1 MSIHRGI
8 WTGLSLAIAMM
19 AAPFAPAAA
28 STQTVLHTMCVSA
41 GCTDGTGPSGEIL
54 KSGSVLYGVAQGGSH
69 ASASHNAGVVYR
81 YDTSTSTYTVLYNF
95 CVSVSFGSCTD
106 GENPVGPLVVDT
118 SGNLYGTTSLGGNRN
133 NAGTVY
139 ELVKPVSGTTWTYKN
154 IYKFCPT
161 KIGSVECED
170 GDEPLSGLTY
180 YGAASGT
187 AYDGTSTLF
196 GTTYVGGDDDIG
208 SYGNGVL
215 FSVAPSGGTWAYNVV
230 HEFCFGCAELCS
242 VSCSDGEKPIGQL
255 VMDAP
260 NRIWGTTFTGGSAG
274 KGTAFEFNGGAETI
288 LYNFCWAGATK
299 CLDGQWP
306 NGALLDA
313 AGDMFVTTS
322 TGGSGPATTGN
333 GALVELTNTGCTE
346 FGPTVYWCNAVK
358 HNFCSVTGCTD
369 GWAPSGAL
377 IMDSSGDIFGV
388 TGLGGSAAHIT
399 NGGGTIWKQ
408 AGATE
413 SVLYD
418 FCTSSS
424 TCPDGYDPMSGLA
437 IDSAGTL
444 YGNTPFG
451 GSATTQGGVLYKFVP

>member
-8 WTGLSLAIAMM
+8 WTGLSLAIAI
-19 AAPFAPAAA
+19 AAAPAAA
-28 STQTVLHTMCVSA
+28 STQTVLHTMCSSA
-41 GCTDGTGPSGEIL
+41 GCTDGTRPGTQLL
-54 KSGSVLYGVAQGGSH
+54 KIGSVLYGVAQGGSH
-69 ASASHNAGVVYR
+69 ASASHSAGVVYK

-95 CVSVSFGSCTD
+95 CVSVSFSSCTD
-106 GENPVGPLVVDT
+106 GENPTGPLVADS

-187 AYDGTSTLF
+187 AYDGSSALY
-196 GTTYVGGDDDIG
+196 GTTYAGGDDDIG
-208 SYGNGVL
+208 SYGNGIL
-215 FSVAPSGGTWAYNVV
+215 FSVQPSGASWAYNVV

-242 VSCSDGEKPIGQL
+242 INCGDGEKPIGPL
-255 VMDAP
+255 VMDAS
-260 NRIWGTTFTGGSAG
+260 NRIWGTTYVGGSAG
-274 KGTAFEFNGGAETI
+274 KGTAFLITTAGAETI
-288 LYNFCWAGATK
+288 LYNFCWVGATK

-306 NGALLDA
+306 TGALLDA
-313 AGDMFVTTS
+313 AGDMFVATL
-322 TGGSGPATTGN
+322 TGGSGPDTTGN

-346 FGPTVYWCNAVK
+346 YGPTVYWCNTVK
-358 HNFCSVTGCTD
+358 HNFCSVTGCAD
-369 GWAPSGAL
+369 GWAPDGTL
-377 IMDSSGDIFGV
+377 IMDGSGNIFGT
-388 TGLGGSAAHIT
+388 TGLGGSATYVT

-418 FCTSSS
+418 FCASSS
-424 TCPDGYDPMSGLA
+424 TCPDGYDPGQGVTM
-437 IDSAGTL
+437 DSSGTL
-444 YGNTPFG
+444 YGTATSG
-451 GSATTQGGVLYKFVP
+451 GSATTPGGVVYKFVP